1 MSAVEKQ
8 FEGYVTVDPEILEG
22 EPVMV
27 GTRRRLML
35 KCDADGATPGPLVGV
50 GVLAAS
56 TLGLAPDQ
64 RRIPDMRLHHPLLA
78 LTLVLAVL
86 LSVVSTMAQ
95 QPLKHLEKKPEV
107 PYMPTHEKVVAEML
121 KVAKVGKND
130 ILYDLGSGDGRIVIT
145 AAKEFGARGVGV
157 DIDPALIREAREN
170 AVKAGV
176 ADKVK
181 FLQQDLFE
189 TDIREATVVTLYL
202 LPEVNR
208 RLRPKLLSDLK
219 PGTRVVSHNHDMGD
233 WTPLKTLNV
242 RVPQENTILKTLNV
256 RLLEE
261 HRIYYWVVPPPHEP
275 LSPVTGR

>member
-1 MSAVEKQ
+1 MR
-8 FEGYVTVDPEILEG
+8 
-22 EPVMV
+22 
-27 GTRRRLML
+27 TRWAMEFNRRL
-35 KCDADGATPGPLVGV
+35 T
-50 GVLAAS
+50 
-56 TLGLAPDQ
+56 
-64 RRIPDMRLHHPLLA
+64 LLA
-78 LTLVLAVL
+78 GTLVLALL
-86 LSVVSTMAQ
+86 LSVVSTVAQ
-95 QPLKHLEKKPEV
+95 QPLKPLEKKPEV

-121 KVAKVGKND
+121 KVAKVGKDD

-157 DIDPALIREAREN
+157 DIDPDLIREAREN

-202 LPEVNR
+202 LPEINR

-233 WTPLKTLNV
+233 WKPDKTLRVRVPHEYVISKTLNM
-242 RVPQENTILKTLNV
+242 RMPHQHK
-256 RLLEE
+256 
-261 HRIYYWVVPPPHEP
+261 IYYWVVPPR
-275 LSPVTGR
+275 TGR

>member
-1 MSAVEKQ
+1 MRVRYAMEFNRSLPLNA
-8 FEGYVTVDPEILEG
+8 G
-22 EPVMV
+22 
-27 GTRRRLML
+27 RRARRAL
-35 KCDADGATPGPLVGV
+35 PLTKRG
-50 GVLAAS
+50 S
-56 TLGLAPDQ
+56 
-64 RRIPDMRLHHPLLA
+64 DMRLHRLLPA

-95 QPLKHLEKKPEV
+95 QPLKPLEKKPEV

-121 KVAKVGKND
+121 KVANVGKND

-189 TDIREATVVTLYL
+189 TDISEATVVTLYL
-202 LPEVNR
+202 LPEVNL

-233 WTPLKTLNV
+233 WTPLKTLSV
-242 RVPQENTILKTLNV
+242 RVPQEHTILKTPNA
-256 RLLEE
+256 RLLQD
-261 HRIYYWVVPPPHEP
+261 HTIYYWVVPPRTSH
-275 LSPVTGR
+275 